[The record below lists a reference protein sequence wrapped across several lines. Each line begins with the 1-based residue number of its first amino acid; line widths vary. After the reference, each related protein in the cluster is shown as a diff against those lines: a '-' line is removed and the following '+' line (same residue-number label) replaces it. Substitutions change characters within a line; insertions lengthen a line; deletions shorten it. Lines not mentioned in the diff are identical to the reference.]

1 MNKIAIIGL
10 GYVGLPL
17 AVEFGKHRQV
27 LGFDINQSRIAELTD
42 YRDSTLEVSSDQL
55 QEATLLEYSS
65 DITTLKNCSIFI
77 VTVPT
82 PIDDANRP
90 DLTPLEKASETV
102 GKSLS
107 KGSIVIYESTVFP
120 GCTEEVCVPIL
131 EKFSG
136 LKFNQDFYCGYS
148 PERINPGDKV
158 NTLTKIK
165 KITSGST
172 PEIAKAVDELY
183 ASIITAGT
191 YPATSIKVAE
201 AAKVIENT
209 QRDLNIA
216 LVNELSVIFNRL
228 EIDTLEV
235 LEAAGS
241 KWNFLP
247 FRPGMVGGH
256 CIGVD
261 PYYLTHKA
269 EQIGYHPQVILAGR
283 RINDNMA
290 RYAARGVI
298 KLMVKNGIDVS
309 RSKVGVLGITFKE
322 NCPDIR
328 NSKVVDLIRELQSW
342 GIEVLVSDPWAEQNE
357 VMQEY
362 GIKLS
367 PYEDLHGLDSLIV
380 AVGHEQYRTM
390 QPEYLKS
397 LCSTSKP
404 VLGDIKS
411 LYAKQQV
418 IDAGFVPFRL

>member
-1 MNKIAIIGL
+1 MSKIAIIGL

-27 LGFDINQSRIAELTD
+27 LGFDINQSRIAELAD
-42 YRDSTLEVSSDQL
+42 HRDSTLEVSSEQL
-55 QEATLLEYSS
+55 KKATLLEYSS
-65 DITTLKNCSIFI
+65 DFATLKNCSIFI

-107 KGSIVIYESTVFP
+107 KGSIVIYESTVYP

-148 PERINPGDKV
+148 PERINPGDKI

-172 PEIAKAVDELY
+172 PEIAQVVDELY
-183 ASIITAGT
+183 GSIITAGT
-191 YPATSIKVAE
+191 YPATSIRVAE

-228 EIDTLEV
+228 NIDTIEV

-309 RSKVGVLGITFKE
+309 TSKVGVLGITFKE

-342 GIEVLVSDPWAEQNE
+342 GIEVLVSDPWADQNE
-357 VMQEY
+357 VMHEY
-362 GIKLS
+362 GIKLT
-367 PYEDLHGLDSLIV
+367 PYENLNGVDSLIV

-390 QPEYLKS
+390 QPEHLKL
-397 LCSTSKP
+397 LCNASTP

-411 LYAKQQV
+411 LYVKQQV